1 MESIS
6 SAPSAFLSGAY
17 FVAHATSVDID
28 GLAPGRTYTFKVR
41 ALCSAT
47 SHSPWSAAATFT
59 SAACDAPTGLAASAV
74 THNSATI
81 TWTANGAAGYEVSYG
96 IGTSAAQGTLL
107 AATNNSF
114 SLTQLEPNTT
124 YSVYVRSHCTDGIS
138 SNWSPRATF
147 TTADTAT
154 QGIDSGATPSVSV
167 SPNPASD
174 RVLVQADGLQRVE
187 MVDASGRSVAT
198 LYGNQAVTLD
208 VSRLDT
214 GVYFLRLLCNDRTL
228 VRKLVITR

>member
-1 MESIS
+1 M
-6 SAPSAFLSGAY
+6 
-17 FVAHATSVDID
+17 
-28 GLAPGRTYTFKVR
+28 
-41 ALCSAT
+41 
-47 SHSPWSAAATFT
+47 
-59 SAACDAPTGLAASAV
+59 

-96 IGTSAAQGTLL
+96 IGTSADQGTLL
-107 AATNNSF
+107 AATTNSL

-124 YSVYVRSHCTDGIS
+124 YSVYVRSHCTDGIT

-174 RVLVQADGLQRVE
+174 RVLVQADGLKRVE

-214 GVYFLRLLCNDRTL
+214 GVYFLRLLCNDHTL